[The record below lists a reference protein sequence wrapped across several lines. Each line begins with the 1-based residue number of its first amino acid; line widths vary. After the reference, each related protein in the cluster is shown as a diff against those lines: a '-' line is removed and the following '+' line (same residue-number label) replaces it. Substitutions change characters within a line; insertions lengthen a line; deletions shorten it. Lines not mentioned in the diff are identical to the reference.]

1 MKKRQK
7 SPLDDLKG
15 FREARGENQ
24 TKFWSRFGVTQSGG
38 SRYESGRK
46 MPSPLAMLVLSF
58 SNELLDD
65 IVLAEL
71 RQIAVK

>member
-24 TKFWSRFGVTQSGG
+24 TAFWTRFGVTQSGG
-38 SRYESGRK
+38 SRYESGRV
-46 MPSPLAMLVLSF
+46 MPIPTAILVLAF
-58 SNELLDD
+58 ADGVLDD
-65 IVLAEL
+65 LALEKL
-71 RQIAVK
+71 RNKTR